1 MFISDLAIAESDH
14 DHKRHLDPLP
24 SRWNTWQYP
33 VPLSRVREFE
43 DQLVHQLV
51 VADGARDESGF
62 YIRGV
67 LRDEPFGIE
76 LPHSSP
82 PTPPVMTGMAVLE
95 GSATIVSMVLSTSRS
110 SNSPRRCCSQRSAI
124 AC

>member
-76 LPHSSP
+76 LPHS
-82 PTPPVMTGMAVLE
+82 
-95 GSATIVSMVLSTSRS
+95 VSTHAS
-110 SNSPRRCCSQRSAI
+110 SHDRDGNIIRVSDHR
-124 AC
+124 